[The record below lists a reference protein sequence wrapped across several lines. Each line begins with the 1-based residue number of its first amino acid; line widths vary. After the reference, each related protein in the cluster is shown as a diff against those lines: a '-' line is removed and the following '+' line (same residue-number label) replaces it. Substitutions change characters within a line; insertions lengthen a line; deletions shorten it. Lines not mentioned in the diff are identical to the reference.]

1 MWVWRPSHPVQE
13 SVLNSAGRNGSCD
26 TIQSTNKVWDIAV
39 FPKKNKVAMEM
50 KNRTIWVCVRG
61 KDKGGIKDA
70 FFASNNCE
78 NSNDFC

>member
-1 MWVWRPSHPVQE
+1 M
-13 SVLNSAGRNGSCD
+13 
-26 TIQSTNKVWDIAV
+26 

-50 KNRTIWVCVRG
+50 KNRIIWVCVRG

-70 FFASNNCE
+70 FFASNCE

>member
-1 MWVWRPSHPVQE
+1 M
-13 SVLNSAGRNGSCD
+13 
-26 TIQSTNKVWDIAV
+26 